1 MSTKSVY
8 KKVHSISVHDNKI
21 LLVTEVIFKSRMDQQ
36 FVLYNK
42 MLFTINTSISTSN
55 NMDKFQKWHAEWN
68 KICIKAH
75 SIYIKLKKRP
85 N

>member
-55 NMDKFQKWHAEWN
+55 NMDKFQK
-68 KICIKAH
+68 
-75 SIYIKLKKRP
+75 
-85 N
+85 